1 MIKTGPVICS
11 LANYNIMIIMII
23 IIIIITIITIITI
36 VIIIINIVI
45 IIIIIIIT
53 IISNNMMKYDDVVR
67 CSLCFVFSPEISK
80 LLTYKL
86 HRAGLTYVSNS

>member
-1 MIKTGPVICS
+1 MRTGSYAPV
-11 LANYNIMIIMII
+11 IMIIMII

-36 VIIIINIVI
+36 VIIINIV